1 MKKTYISPTFAVFA
15 ITTSS
20 IMITS
25 GDTLTINSDESV
37 KGDDMCTRKKDNTDM
52 WGNDNSKGIW
62 D

>member
-20 IMITS
+20 IMEVS
-25 GDTLTINSDESV
+25 SVKINSGAS
-37 KGDDMCTRKKDNTDM
+37 GTDMDTRKKDNTDM

>member
-1 MKKTYISPTFAVFA
+1 MKKTYIRPSFAVFA

-20 IMITS
+20 IMEVSNGGVKINSGES
-25 GDTLTINSDESV
+25 GDQMD
-37 KGDDMCTRKKDNTDM
+37 TRKKGTTDM

>member
-20 IMITS
+20 IMEVS
-25 GDTLTINSDESV
+25 NGKVTLSNEVGT
-37 KGDDMCTRKKDNTDM
+37 DMDTRKKDNTDM

>member
-25 GDTLTINSDESV
+25 GDTVTMNSDV
-37 KGDDMCTRKKDNTDM
+37 KFSGSGMDTRKKDNTDM

>member
-1 MKKTYISPTFAVFA
+1 MKKTYIRPSFTIFA

-20 IMITS
+20 IMEVS
-25 GDTLTINSDESV
+25 NGGVKINSGGSGNQMDTQK
-37 KGDDMCTRKKDNTDM
+37 KGTTDM

>member
-25 GDTLTINSDESV
+25 GDTLTINSDERFS
-37 KGDDMCTRKKDNTDM
+37 GSGMDTRKKDNTDM

>member
-1 MKKTYISPTFAVFA
+1 MKKTYISPTFVVFA

-20 IMITS
+20 IMEVS
-25 GDTLTINSDESV
+25 SVKLNSDAS
-37 KGDDMCTRKKDNTDM
+37 GDDMDTRKKDNTDM

>member
-20 IMITS
+20 IMEVSNGTV
-25 GDTLTINSDESV
+25 TINSDERFS
-37 KGDDMCTRKKDNTDM
+37 GSDMDTRKKDNTDM